1 MTKDK
6 TLQILNKNSLNNK
19 QWNEALLQ
27 FQEYNIFQSYEW
39 GELKKS
45 EGWEPLRIIV
55 SDNNCEKLTLIAQ
68 IVMKKVLG
76 VNIAW
81 CPGGPLINTEDK
93 NKTNSALKKFRDV
106 VAEYNFANLRCKT
119 FMEDNDINSKFFI
132 EFKKSSN
139 TLTSR
144 RTNIIKTMPSDDF
157 LSQIRK
163 KHRYYIKQSIKNN
176 IDWRIRE
183 NDEAGSVFY
192 SIYAQMQEEK
202 NLNLPIIDVALFAK
216 LLNSSDYNKIIT
228 LAGYKD
234 RECVAACVVSM
245 FHRKAFYH
253 YAASTNRGGDLHAS
267 YGMIFELINYLY
279 SLDIDILD
287 FGGLS
292 EDQSTAGVDF
302 FKEGFNGE
310 EIKRVGE
317 FDIAKSILH
326 NYIFNKALDFKKK
339 R

>member
-1 MTKDK
+1 MAKDN
-6 TLQILNKNSLNNK
+6 TAQVLNINSLNNT

-27 FQEYNIFQSYEW
+27 FKEYNIFQSYEW

-55 SDNNCEKLTLIAQ
+55 SDNDCMELTLIAQ
-68 IVMKKVLG
+68 ILMKKVFG
-76 VNIAW
+76 INIAW
-81 CPGGPLINTEDK
+81 CPGGPLIITKDK
-93 NKTNSALKKFRDV
+93 GKANNALEKFKDIV
-106 VAEYNFANLRCKT
+106 TEYNLANLRCKT
-119 FMEDNDINSKFFI
+119 FMEDNDINNKFFI
-132 EFKKSSN
+132 KFKKPAS

-144 RTNIIKTMPSDDF
+144 KTNIIKMMPNDDF

-163 KHRYYIKQSIKNN
+163 KHRYYIKQSLKNN
-176 IDWRIRE
+176 IDWQIME

-192 SIYAQMQEEK
+192 SIHKQMQQEK
-202 NLNLPIIDVALFAK
+202 NLDLPIIDIALFAR
-216 LLNSSDYNKIIT
+216 LLNSSNTHKIFT

-234 RECVAACVVSM
+234 NECISACVISL

-253 YAASTNRGGDLHAS
+253 YAASTDSGRNLNAS
-267 YGMIFELINYLY
+267 YGMIFELMNYLN
-279 SLDIDILD
+279 LLEIDIFD

-292 EDQSTAGVDF
+292 EDQSSSGVDF

-326 NYIFNKALDFKKK
+326 NYIFNKALDFKKNK
-339 R
+339 

>member
-1 MTKDK
+1 VAKDN
-6 TLQILNKNSLNNK
+6 TAQVLNINSLNNT
-19 QWNEALLQ
+19 QWNESLLQ
-27 FQEYNIFQSYEW
+27 FKEYNIFQSYEW

-55 SDNNCEKLTLIAQ
+55 SDNDCMELTLIAQ
-68 IVMKKVLG
+68 ILMKKVFG
-76 VNIAW
+76 INIAW
-81 CPGGPLINTEDK
+81 CPGGPLIITKDK
-93 NKTNSALKKFRDV
+93 GKANNALEKFKDIV
-106 VAEYNFANLRCKT
+106 TEYNLANLRCKT
-119 FMEDNDINSKFFI
+119 FMEDNDINNKFFI
-132 EFKKSSN
+132 KFKKPAS

-144 RTNIIKTMPSDDF
+144 KTNIIKMMPNDDF

-163 KHRYYIKQSIKNN
+163 KHRYYIKQSLKNN
-176 IDWRIRE
+176 IDWQIME

-192 SIYAQMQEEK
+192 SIHKQMQQEK
-202 NLNLPIIDVALFAK
+202 NLDLPIIDIALFAR
-216 LLNSSDYNKIIT
+216 LLNSSNTHKIFT

-234 RECVAACVVSM
+234 NECISACVISL

-253 YAASTNRGGDLHAS
+253 YAASTDSGRNLNAS
-267 YGMIFELINYLY
+267 YGMIFELMNYLN
-279 SLDIDILD
+279 LLEIDIFD

-292 EDQSTAGVDF
+292 EDQSSSGVDF

-326 NYIFNKALDFKKK
+326 NYIFNKALNFKKNK
-339 R
+339 

>member
-1 MTKDK
+1 MTKDN
-6 TLQILNKNSLNNK
+6 TAQVLNKNSLNNT
-19 QWNEALLQ
+19 QWNQALLQ

-55 SDNNCEKLTLIAQ
+55 SDNDCKKLTLIAQ

-76 VNIAW
+76 IYIAW
-81 CPGGPLINTEDK
+81 CPGGPLITTENKDK
-93 NKTNSALKKFRDV
+93 ADSALKKFKDIV
-106 VAEYNFANLRCKT
+106 TEYNLANLRCKT
-119 FMEDNDINSKFFI
+119 FMEDNDINNKFFI
-132 EFKKSSN
+132 KFTKPSN

-144 RTNIIKTMPSDDF
+144 RTNIIKMMPSHDF
-157 LSQIRK
+157 LSHIRK
-163 KHRYYIKQSIKNN
+163 KHRYYIKQSLKNN
-176 IDWRIRE
+176 IDWQIRE
-183 NDEAGSVFY
+183 NDEAGLAFY
-192 SIYAQMQEEK
+192 SIYEQMQKEK
-202 NLNLPIIDVALFAK
+202 NLNLPIIDVSLFAK
-216 LLNSSDYNKIIT
+216 LLNSSDNNRIIT

-234 RECVAACVVSM
+234 HECVAACVVSI

-253 YAASTNRGGDLHAS
+253 YAASTNRGGDLNAS
-267 YGMIFELINYLY
+267 YGMIFELMNYLN

-292 EDQSTAGVDF
+292 EDQSSAGVDF

>member
-1 MTKDK
+1 MAKDN
-6 TLQILNKNSLNNK
+6 TAQVLNINSLNNT
-19 QWNEALLQ
+19 QWNESLLQ
-27 FQEYNIFQSYEW
+27 FKEYNIFQSYEW

-55 SDNNCEKLTLIAQ
+55 SDNDCMELTLIAQ
-68 IVMKKVLG
+68 ILMKKVFG
-76 VNIAW
+76 INIAW
-81 CPGGPLINTEDK
+81 CPGGPLIITKDK
-93 NKTNSALKKFRDV
+93 GKANNALEKFKDIV
-106 VAEYNFANLRCKT
+106 TEYNLANLRCKT
-119 FMEDNDINSKFFI
+119 FMEDNDINNKFFI
-132 EFKKSSN
+132 KFKKPAS

-144 RTNIIKTMPSDDF
+144 KTNIIKMMPNDDF

-163 KHRYYIKQSIKNN
+163 KHRYYIKQSLKNN
-176 IDWRIRE
+176 IDWQIME

-192 SIYAQMQEEK
+192 SIHKQMQQEK
-202 NLNLPIIDVALFAK
+202 NLDLPIIDIALFAR
-216 LLNSSDYNKIIT
+216 LLNSSNTHKIFT

-234 RECVAACVVSM
+234 NECISACVISL

-253 YAASTNRGGDLHAS
+253 YAASTDSGRNLNAS
-267 YGMIFELINYLY
+267 YGMIFELMNYLN
-279 SLDIDILD
+279 LLEIDIFD

-292 EDQSTAGVDF
+292 EDQSSSGVDF

-326 NYIFNKALDFKKK
+326 NYIFNKALNFKKNK
-339 R
+339 

>member
-1 MTKDK
+1 MAKDN
-6 TLQILNKNSLNNK
+6 TAQVLNINSLNNT
-19 QWNEALLQ
+19 QWNESLLQ
-27 FQEYNIFQSYEW
+27 FKEYNIFQSYEW

-55 SDNNCEKLTLIAQ
+55 SDNDCMELTLIAQ
-68 IVMKKVLG
+68 ILMKKVFG
-76 VNIAW
+76 INIAW
-81 CPGGPLINTEDK
+81 CPGGPLIITKDK
-93 NKTNSALKKFRDV
+93 GKANNALEKFKDIV
-106 VAEYNFANLRCKT
+106 TEYNLANLRCKT
-119 FMEDNDINSKFFI
+119 FMEDNDINNKFFI
-132 EFKKSSN
+132 KFKKPAS

-144 RTNIIKTMPSDDF
+144 KTNIIKMMPNDDF

-163 KHRYYIKQSIKNN
+163 KHRYYIKQSLKNN
-176 IDWRIRE
+176 IDWQIME

-192 SIYAQMQEEK
+192 SIHKQMQQEK
-202 NLNLPIIDVALFAK
+202 NLDLPIIDIALFAR
-216 LLNSSDYNKIIT
+216 LLNSSNTHKIFT

-234 RECVAACVVSM
+234 NECISACVISL

-253 YAASTNRGGDLHAS
+253 YAASTDSGRNLNAS
-267 YGMIFELINYLY
+267 YGMIFELMNYLN
-279 SLDIDILD
+279 LLEIDIFD

-292 EDQSTAGVDF
+292 EDQSSSGVDF

-326 NYIFNKALDFKKK
+326 NYIFNKALDFKKNK
-339 R
+339 